1 MSSTSPSKAP
11 PVPATYAGL
20 PIHADFESIADPRS
34 FAPLPDD
41 WIVAI
46 ADLVDSTGAIARG
59 LWKDVNLLGASAIVA
74 VRNAV
79 QPIEIPYV
87 FGGDGATLCLPASA
101 REAASEALRA
111 TMQIAERQFG
121 LMLRA
126 ALIPIAEL
134 RARGVD
140 VRVARYRA
148 SESYVQAAFSGG
160 GVQLAERLAKHADL
174 GRAFRLAAPTET
186 VLGDFSGLECR
197 WSDIASPR
205 EEIATWLVQAL
216 HADEAARARTYAE
229 VLELFRA
236 IYGAPADAHPIA
248 LRHLQL
254 SLSGE
259 KLAREAKVHGPADAR
274 FARLRRLLAMR
285 AENLLG
291 RVCMRLGLRAAGV
304 VWGSYRQEVR
314 ANTDY
319 RKFDDVLRE
328 VLAGT
333 RAQREELVARLEP
346 RRRAGELVF
355 GVHASSHALMTCLVF
370 ERAGTHVHFVDGR
383 DGGYAMAAL
392 ALKRQLAHPSA

>member
-1 MSSTSPSKAP
+1 LSYES
-11 PVPATYAGL
+11 L
-20 PIHADFESIADPRS
+20 PIHAGFEAIADPRS
-34 FAPLPDD
+34 FTPLPDD

-79 QPIEIPYV
+79 QPIEVPYV
-87 FGGDGATLCLPASA
+87 FGGDGATLCIPASA
-101 REAASEALRA
+101 RDAASEALRA
-111 TMQIAERQFG
+111 TLQIAERQFG

-126 ALIPIAEL
+126 ALVPLTEL

-148 SESYVQAAFSGG
+148 SSSYVQAAFSGG
-160 GVQLAERLAKHADL
+160 GVQLAERLAKHAEL
-174 GRAFRLAAPTET
+174 GRAFRLAAPQET
-186 VLGDFSGLECR
+186 LLGDFSGLECR

-216 HADEAARARTYAE
+216 HADEATRARTYAE

-236 IYGAPADAHPIA
+236 TYGAPADAHPIA
-248 LRHLQL
+248 PHHLRLT
-254 SLSGE
+254 LSGA
-259 KLAREAKVHGPADAR
+259 KLAREAKVQGPGDSR
-274 FARLRRLLAMR
+274 FARFRRLLVMR

-291 RVCMRLGLRAAGV
+291 RLCMRFGLRAAGV
-304 VWGSYRQEVR
+304 AWGEYRDEVR

-333 RAQREELVARLEP
+333 RAQRAELVSHLEH
-346 RRRAGELVF
+346 RRAAGELAY

-392 ALKRQLAHPSA
+392 ELKRQLAQKRS